1 MRKPIVLVAILASSL
16 TLSGVAYASIG
27 AGKKAPVKLDGQVNN
42 HGRGK
47 VRGGEVEIEADDL
60 YFEKTFIKGKKG
72 ETVSVTITNEGSL
85 QHTFTIDSQDID
97 ETIDTGDNAT
107 VEITIP
113 KNGKP
118 AVAYCRFHESSGMQ
132 MAFYSKAGK
141 KAKTSNG
148 DDKDSGTPS
157 GYNY

>member
-1 MRKPIVLVAILASSL
+1 MRKPIVLIATVALAL
-16 TLSGVAYASIG
+16 TLPGVAYASSTM
-27 AGKKAPVKLDGQVNN
+27 AKKPPVKLDGQVNN

-47 VRGGEVEIEADDL
+47 VQGGEVEVEADDL
-60 YFEKTFIKGKKG
+60 YFEKTFVKGKKG

-85 QHTFTIDSQDID
+85 QHTFTIDSQDVD
-97 ETIDTGDNAT
+97 ETIDAGDSTT

-132 MAFYSKAGK
+132 MAFYSRAGK
-141 KAKTSNG
+141 KAKASND